1 MYHYV
6 TDKEYLKQTYS
17 ICADIV
23 NQLVQELKHYEID
36 AYMATVGSKKRGL
49 ITQNEKES
57 IDYDFNLFI
66 ENADAFRADELK
78 RRVMDAFNEV
88 LNRNDWGDCQDS
100 TSALTTEQRVLKKGN
115 KTPFSIDVAIVK
127 EDAWGTLHRLKHNKT
142 GIVALDQWYWNMAPN
157 SQKLWD
163 MEDYLKPAYWQLVRD
178 AYLDK
183 KNMYLTRNDHDHPSF
198 VCYIEAVNEVYAQVR
213 RQNGIW
219 F

>member
-1 MYHYV
+1 MYYYV

>member
-100 TSALTTEQRVLKKGN
+100 TSALITEQRVLKKGN